1 MAWRL
6 PITCLVIFVVTVVAF
21 MFLASS
27 PEHIVA
33 EPRAGGVVVIDGQ
46 LMKHDDAINWLWK
59 KKERSYSGRWPRRE
73 VILETYPPA
82 SLRCDDAF
90 RWFFAICAA
99 GFCEFKIVYNDG
111 GKKEAHFY
119 PHAAGVDFS
128 EFNMVSD
135 AVRYRADDFS
145 AVREDGTPLK
155 FRWLWIRKNGIISR
169 GDLYDAKALLTVLA
183 PSSNDRFIIVC
194 EPDAPFDAVPR
205 LQYEIERAG
214 SRPTLLML
222 GE

>member
-6 PITCLVIFVVTVVAF
+6 PITCLVIFVVTVAALWFVVS
-21 MFLASS
+21 L

-33 EPRAGGVVVIDGQ
+33 EPRPGDVVVIDGQ
-46 LMKHDDAINWLWK
+46 LMKRDDAINCLK
-59 KKERSYSGRWPRRE
+59 KKMERSYSGRWPRRK
-73 VILETYPPA
+73 VILETYPPVL
-82 SLRCDDAF
+82 LRCDDAYK
-90 RWFFAICAA
+90 WFCTIAEA
-99 GFCEFKIVYNDG
+99 GFCEFKIIFNDG

-169 GDLYDAKALLTVLA
+169 GDLYDAKTLLTVLA

-214 SRPTLLML
+214 SRPTFLML